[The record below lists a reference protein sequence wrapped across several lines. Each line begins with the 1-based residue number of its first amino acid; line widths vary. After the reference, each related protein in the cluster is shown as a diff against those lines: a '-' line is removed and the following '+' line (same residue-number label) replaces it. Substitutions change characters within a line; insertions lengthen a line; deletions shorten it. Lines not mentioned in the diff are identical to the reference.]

1 MAHPQGHMWVDGS
14 GRRPGGWAL
23 KAPDGMAGE
32 AGKQPQVPTF
42 RKLLSRAFGI
52 FMSGVFLS
60 SLGDRWREWEIKG
73 PRGILDQYPL
83 CSQHLLIL
91 WSPDG
96 LKALTLSPLRA
107 DVREILLGWGG
118 VHLLAPQAICPCIL
132 SQAFSGVVYWTGF
145 Y

>member
-1 MAHPQGHMWVDGS
+1 M
-14 GRRPGGWAL
+14 
-23 KAPDGMAGE
+23 KAPDGVAGE
-32 AGKQPQVPTF
+32 AGKQPQVPMF

-52 FMSGVFLS
+52 FTSEVFLS

-83 CSQHLLIL
+83 CSQRLLIL

-96 LKALTLSPLRA
+96 LKALTLSSLRA

-118 VHLLAPQAICPCIL
+118 VHLLALQAIRPCVL